1 MSKIQF
7 GLPLIAPSTQTI
19 IPILDTYGKA
29 FGFCPIS
36 STTFEGTE
44 TTYTLP
50 DGPIAIT
57 TVTLPPK
64 VTNSYDMNPVSQY
77 MAAVYTPL
85 QTPLQPWLGYAEFV
99 NAYSNQSIG
108 YYSWWSM
115 PTSGWLQHFGMGS
128 FIESFKF
135 NMDKYV
141 YEAPAGQGAPAVTNG
156 TMRWACTSDLAAF
169 SSNYSF
175 IDFNWLDLFAA
186 TLQQTPGYSPGQEV
200 IPLSIT
206 TVSNPAGG
214 FFKASVLQAQG
225 AQIIV
230 PGGASMFDTI
240 RILRLAD
247 PTAGTYT
254 FDFAVSD
261 NLGNTTP
268 VTLTLTVV

>member
-7 GLPLIAPSTQTI
+7 GLPLTAPSTQTI

-29 FGFCPIS
+29 FGFFPIAS
-36 STTFEGTE
+36 FTFEGSE
-44 TTYTLP
+44 TTYELP
-50 DGPIAIT
+50 DGTVAIT

-77 MAAVYTPL
+77 MAAVYSPL
-85 QTPLQPWLGYAEFV
+85 QTPLQPWLGFKEFV
-99 NAYSNQSIG
+99 NAYSNQSVG

-115 PTSGWLQHFGMGS
+115 PTSGWLQHFGYGT
-128 FIESFKF
+128 FIESLKF

-141 YEAPAGQGAPAVTNG
+141 YAAPAGQGAPTVTDA
-156 TMRWACTSDLAAF
+156 TMRWATTSNLAAF
-169 SSNYSF
+169 SSGSF
-175 IDFNWLDLFAA
+175 IDFNWLQLFNA
-186 TLQQTPGYSPGQEV
+186 TLQQTPGYTPGQEV
-200 IPLSIT
+200 IPLSIS

-214 FFKASVLQAQG
+214 FFKASVVQAQG

-230 PGGASMFDTI
+230 PGGAAMFDTV

-247 PTAGTYT
+247 PTAGTYL